1 MFKANMSVI
10 SFPQSQNIINAG
22 AIKLIQHNNNTLL
35 DEETLKYGI
44 QEDLQGTLYVRIST
58 KP

>member
-10 SFPQSQNIINAG
+10 SFPQSQNIINSG
-22 AIKLIQHNNNTLL
+22 AIKLMQHNNNNNTLI

-44 QEDLQGTLYVRIST
+44 QEDLEGTLYVRIST
-58 KP
+58 